1 MNLNYAIFRGEPIMT
16 INDLAQIWTHN
27 KREKKAYNSNTD
39 IDIKRSKDNIELVPF
54 GLASY
59 DKILELKNIDYVGTR
74 LHAGISALSKCHR
87 TIIISIDNR
96 ARNIGKDTGLPIV
109 EREDIETLLQQK
121 IYSEFVTD
129 LRIPIDN
136 IKQWKNQFQ

>member
-1 MNLNYAIFRGEPIMT
+1 MDQAML
-16 INDLAQIWTHN
+16 
-27 KREKKAYNSNTD
+27 D
-39 IDIKRSKDNIELVPF
+39 ILSGCYDRVFLWPQGKDDNEYFQKVRMKDNIELVPF

-74 LHAGISALSKCHR
+74 LHAGIRALSKCHR